1 MILES
6 VIIMRMIRNF
16 FALCVIMIF
25 ASSAFAMQDIY
36 HLYPY
41 DTTNLNGNE
50 IYNRYG
56 YEGIDFNYQL
66 RDMYPSTSPSVNVP
80 DGQWFAVVQE
90 NYFRN
95 WWYRANNQTV
105 SGDIVYRR
113 TLGGDVP
120 EIAINSLADLL
131 NDFNYVLVEE
141 PEPYRNWSQYIDMGD
156 YDDFPDP
163 VEAFCVIIKNGEGEL
178 NLNFGNQYARHFP
191 YWWGRGEQGVSSPN
205 YVDWR
210 NYTYDVMNGPLAYI
224 ISADRTSIYT
234 PTRANQTNE
243 YRTNFYAKISGDEVY
258 NANGN
263 LLWTISGDEV
273 YDANGILRYTVDTEN
288 QEVMNTSGRAQY
300 FYRDDTA
307 LAYTYIFNMAAID
320 EQVSTTPEDNP
331 DLFGLSSA
339 YNVYVEPEDFE
350 SVNPSE
356 YLEATVT
363 LNAKNSQNY
372 SSVLGYINFQQRAD
386 LAYGYKNFSESS
398 LVPLIVANVFD
409 GTATRAHPLEFELRV
424 FDANNNIVDVKRFD
438 WNVDETNMPD
448 IGSFYILMTSSSVM
462 PKYETELRITNHTS
476 TRYGVYRYDSLARN
490 SADDIRPAYWEFDLP
505 SDALTRQGFLGSRVS
520 ANVSRDRSV
529 PSRFWLDSHSQIA
542 PGLVTVYD
550 NFAIDTLHDTSPIF
564 SIRSAVDSQPHE
576 LRLRYKSITGVS
588 AASPSNLYNGAVTVQ
603 GFYKGFADDTDLKDT
618 RQDLANMMGLPP
630 VMASLDHGVSAS
642 MPMTFTAGTGMLEP
656 FEIHKAVPDGLI
668 SIDVI
673 VSTDASGDIVD
684 SIDIPVEIAVQPVKI
699 RFKLS
704 RRDGLIGD
712 HWDELES
719 ASKNGT
725 GNLLNKFSEFASIW
739 FRSAATD
746 RKFAS
751 LFTSMSRRG
760 VSYEDCVNAFL
771 YGDDLYLDFIVFIA
785 DSDWSHQEA
794 NKTAYINF
802 FSDDNNRYI
811 LVGDGKI
818 DKTWDLGVFVAANNY
833 TDESTNTNDGN
844 SEQSNS
850 SVDPEYDDLDDLIER
865 RSKDSSG
872 TCNGFGLNLNLVS
885 GILLV
890 YLLRRKY

>member
-1 MILES
+1 
-6 VIIMRMIRNF
+6 MRIIRNF
-16 FALCVIMIF
+16 FVLCVIMLL

-56 YEGIDFNYQL
+56 YEGIDFNYQV

-90 NYFRN
+90 NYFRS

-120 EIAINSLADLL
+120 EIAMNTLADLL
-131 NDFNYVLVEE
+131 NDFDYVLIEE
-141 PEPYRNWSQYIDMGD
+141 PEPYSSWRNYVDMSD

-163 VEAFCVIIKNGEGEL
+163 IEALCVIIKNGEGEL

-191 YWWGRGEQGVSSPN
+191 YWWGRGGQDVASPN

-210 NYTYDVMNGPLAYI
+210 NYYYDVMNGPVEYI

-243 YRTNFYAKISGDEVY
+243 YITNLYATISGDKVY
-258 NANGN
+258 DVNKN

-273 YDANGILRYTVDTEN
+273 YDANDILRYTIDTDEIID
-288 QEVMNTSGRAQY
+288 TYGKSQY
-300 FYRDDTA
+300 FYRDVINDDNT
-307 LAYTYIFNMAAID
+307 YTYIFSMAAID
-320 EQVSTTPEDNP
+320 EQISTSPEDNN
-331 DLFGLSSA
+331 DLLGLSSA
-339 YNVYVEPEDFE
+339 YNIYVEPENFE

-363 LNAKNSQNY
+363 LNAKNSKNY

-398 LVPLIVANVFD
+398 LVPFIVANVFD

-424 FDANNNIVDVKRFD
+424 FDANNDIVDVKRFD
-438 WNVDETNMPD
+438 WNVDENNTPD

-476 TRYGVYRYDSLARN
+476 TRYGVYRYDSLARD
-490 SADDIRPAYWEFDLP
+490 SVDDIRPSYWEFDLP
-505 SDALTRQGFLGSRVS
+505 SDALTRQGFLSSRVS
-520 ANVSRDRSV
+520 ANVSLDRSV

-550 NFAIDTLHDTSPIF
+550 DFTIDTLHDTSPIF
-564 SIRSAVDSQPHE
+564 SIRSAVDSQPQE
-576 LRLRYKSITGVS
+576 LRLRYKSVTGVS
-588 AASPSNLYNGAVTVQ
+588 AASPSSLYNGAVTIQ

-618 RQDLANMMGLPP
+618 RQDLASMMGLPP
-630 VMASLDHGVSAS
+630 VIASLDHGVSAS
-642 MPMTFTAGTGMLEP
+642 VPVTFTAGTGMLEP

-668 SIDVI
+668 SIDRI
-673 VSTDASGDIVD
+673 ISADASGDVVD

-725 GNLLNKFSEFASIW
+725 GELLNKFSDFASIW

-760 VSYEDCVNAFL
+760 VSYEDCLNAFI
-771 YGDDLYLDFIVFIA
+771 YGDDLYLDFIVFLA

-802 FSDDNNRYI
+802 FSDDDNRYI

-818 DKTWDLGVFVAANNY
+818 DGVWDLGVFVAANNY
-833 TDESTNTNDGN
+833 TDESTNTSEVI
-844 SEQSNS
+844 SEQPNS
-850 SVDPEYDDLDDLIER
+850 SSPEDDD
-865 RSKDSSG
+865 SKHSKDDSSG
-872 TCNGFGLNLNLVS
+872 TCNGFGLNLVS

-890 YLLRRKY
+890 YFLRRKY